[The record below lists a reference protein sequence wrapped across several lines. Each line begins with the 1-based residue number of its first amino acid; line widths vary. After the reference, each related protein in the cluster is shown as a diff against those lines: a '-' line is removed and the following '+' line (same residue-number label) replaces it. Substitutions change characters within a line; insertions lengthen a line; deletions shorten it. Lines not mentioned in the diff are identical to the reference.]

1 MTLPI
6 LLVGQAP
13 GDPACPR
20 LQGRSTQRFMHLLDL
35 APAAYQR
42 LFHWCNLLD
51 SFPGK
56 AGKGDAFPLA
66 AARVV
71 VMTLPLAPVTL
82 LLGCQVARAFSLP
95 PVYFQWHAV
104 RGCQVAVIPHPSGI
118 NHWWNTPAHRE
129 TFTRFMHALI
139 PDTP

>member
-1 MTLPI
+1 
-6 LLVGQAP
+6 VGQAP

-20 LQGRSTQRFMHLLDL
+20 SQGRSTQRFLRLLGL
-35 APAAYQR
+35 TPTAYQR
-42 LFHWCNLLD
+42 LFHWQNLLD

-66 AARVV
+66 AACVV
-71 VMTLPLAPVTL
+71 AMTFPLAPVTL
-82 LLGCQVARAFSLP
+82 LLGQRVAQAFHLP

-129 TFTRFMHALI
+129 TFTRFMRALL
-139 PDTP
+139 PDIS